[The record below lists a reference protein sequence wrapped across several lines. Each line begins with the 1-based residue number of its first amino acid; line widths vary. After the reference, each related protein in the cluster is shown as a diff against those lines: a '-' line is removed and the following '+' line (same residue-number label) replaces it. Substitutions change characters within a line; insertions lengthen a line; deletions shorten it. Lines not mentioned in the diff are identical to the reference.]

1 MSHLRST
8 VPVNAFTITADNKIF
23 IREDR
28 CVHCYNCIE
37 YTNGKGCLAAKSL
50 STIGGENGMNL
61 KGMNRYQHFGL
72 RRPWLEHFLRIKKT
86 ASQWGSL
93 AQDSMTLSKFG

>member
-1 MSHLRST
+1 M
-8 VPVNAFTITADNKIF
+8 
-23 IREDR
+23 
-28 CVHCYNCIE
+28 HCYNCIE

-50 STIGGENGMNL
+50 STIGGENGMDL
-61 KGMNRYQHFGL
+61 KGMSRYQHFEL